1 MMGIPGTFSGNQGSR
16 RFQVENRTF
25 LKRIDWNFAGAIF
38 ALNVIGLINLY
49 SATHGHND
57 LGTSRL
63 FLSQIFWLFA
73 GWMVYFVVTL
83 VDYSLFVRM
92 AYVIYGLNLMALVA
106 VMFVGK
112 TVLGATRW
120 LDFGIFSYQP
130 SESMKL
136 SLCLILARVMSQRSY
151 PDGLGPKELAF
162 PLIVLIGVPFLV
174 TAEQPDLGTALM
186 LGVIGSSV
194 LFFLKIKS
202 RLLVA
207 VAVALLIGGAGA
219 WVFALRDYQKDRVY
233 TFFDPGR
240 DPRGRGYNSIQ
251 SKIAVGSGKVFGKGF
266 RKGTQSQL
274 EFLPERHT
282 DFIFSVLC
290 EEHGF
295 IGSITTIGLFATLFM
310 LGVRVASQAR
320 DKSGAILAVGILS
333 ILFWHQFINI
343 GMVIGLLPIV
353 GVPLPLLSYGGSNM
367 LTTMAAL
374 GLVSSVSYRKHMF

>member
-1 MMGIPGTFSGNQGSR
+1 MIGISTQTSSR
-16 RFQVENRTF
+16 RLQVENRTLF
-25 LKRIDWNFAGAIF
+25 NRIDWTFAGSIL

-57 LGTSRL
+57 IGTNRL
-63 FLSQIFWLFA
+63 FISQILWLSA
-73 GWMVYFVVTL
+73 GWFLYFLVTL
-83 VDYSLFVRM
+83 IDYQIFVRLS
-92 AYVIYGLNLMALVA
+92 YIIYGLNLLALIA

-112 TVLGATRW
+112 VALGAQRW
-120 LDFGIFSYQP
+120 IDFGFFSYQP

-136 SLCLILARVMSQRSY
+136 SLCLILAKVMSHYSA
-151 PDGLGPKELAF
+151 PEGLGLKELAL
-162 PLIVLIGVPFLV
+162 PLLGLIGVPFII
-174 TAEQPDLGTALM
+174 TAEQPDLGTAMM
-186 LGVIGSSV
+186 LFIIGSSI
-194 LFFLKIKS
+194 LFFIRIKPKI
-202 RLLVA
+202 LLA
-207 VAVALLIGGAGA
+207 VTMTLVIGGAGA
-219 WVFALRDYQKDRVY
+219 WLFALRDYQKDRVY

-240 DPRGRGYNSIQ
+240 DPRGKGYNSIQ
-251 SKIAVGSGKVFGKGF
+251 SKIAVGSGKFAGKGF
-266 RKGTQSQL
+266 RQGTQSQL

-295 IGSITTIGLFATLFM
+295 IGSIATVSLFALLFL
-310 LGVRVASQAR
+310 LGVRIAAQAR
-320 DKSGAILAVGILS
+320 DKSGAILVVGVLA
-333 ILFWHQFINI
+333 ILFWHHFINI

>member
-1 MMGIPGTFSGNQGSR
+1 MIGSSSTFASGPVSR

-25 LKRIDWNFAGAIF
+25 LRRIDWNFAGAIL
-38 ALNVIGLINLY
+38 ALNIIGLINLY

-63 FLSQIFWLFA
+63 FVSQIFWLTA
-73 GWMVYFVVTL
+73 GWFLYFVVTL
-83 VDYSLFVRM
+83 IDYSVFIRL
-92 AYVIYGLNLMALVA
+92 AYVIYTLNLIALVA

-120 LDFGIFSYQP
+120 LDFGVFSYQP

-136 SLCLILARVMSQRSY
+136 SLCIILARVLSQRSY
-151 PDGLGPKELAF
+151 PNGLGPKELAF
-162 PLIVLIGVPFLV
+162 PLLGLIGVPFFI
-174 TAEQPDLGTALM
+174 TAEQPDLGTAMM
-186 LGVIGSSV
+186 LFIIGSSV
-194 LFFLKIKS
+194 LFFLRIRSK
-202 RLLVA
+202 LLVA
-207 VAVALLIGGAGA
+207 VTISLLIGSAGA
-219 WVFALRDYQKDRVY
+219 WLFLLRDYQKDRVY

-240 DPRGRGYNSIQ
+240 DPRGKGYNSIQ
-251 SKIAVGSGKVFGKGF
+251 SKIAVGSGKVLGKGF

-295 IGSITTIGLFATLFM
+295 IGSITTIGLFAALFA
-310 LGVRVASQAR
+310 LGARISAQAR
-320 DKSGAILAVGILS
+320 DKGGAILAIGILS
-333 ILFWHQFINI
+333 ILFWHQFVNI

-374 GLVSSVSYRKHMF
+374 GLVSSISYRKHMF